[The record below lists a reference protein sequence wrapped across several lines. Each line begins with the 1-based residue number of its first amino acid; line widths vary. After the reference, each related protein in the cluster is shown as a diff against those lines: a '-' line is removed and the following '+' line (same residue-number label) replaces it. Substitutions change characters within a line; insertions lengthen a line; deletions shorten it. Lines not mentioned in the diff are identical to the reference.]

1 MTCYH
6 QKNIRYGLG
15 GAATGKRP
23 SFIDFQ
29 FSKDWAGC
37 ILRDSGREHILALLP
52 RLAYGI
58 PTAQLLLRRFWNG
71 MLMFFLGICVYQ
83 SGHLLPLCRRIRV
96 FVVIR
101 RNLLSDCESRHLPK
115 GGRNFQLIG
124 FEDDDFRGTS
134 ESESPHCLLPGAVR
148 RTFDGRRLSNIG

>member
-1 MTCYH
+1 MTT
-6 QKNIRYGLG
+6 R
-15 GAATGKRP
+15 AR
-23 SFIDFQ
+23 
-29 FSKDWAGC
+29 C
-37 ILRDSGREHILALLP
+37 ILRDSGRENILALLP

-101 RNLLSDCESRHLPK
+101 RNLLLDY
-115 GGRNFQLIG
+115 
-124 FEDDDFRGTS
+124 DDFRGTS
-134 ESESPHCLLPGAVR
+134 ESESPHCLLPGSVR
-148 RTFDGRRLSNIG
+148 RTFDGRRVSNMG

>member
-1 MTCYH
+1 MTTRARFDLLPR
-6 QKNIRYGLG
+6 KNIRYGLG
-15 GAATGKRP
+15 GAATG
-23 SFIDFQ
+23 
-29 FSKDWAGC
+29 C
-37 ILRDSGREHILALLP
+37 ILRDSGREHILVLLP

-101 RNLLSDCESRHLPK
+101 RNLLLDCESRHLPK

-134 ESESPHCLLPGAVR
+134 ITVSPPTA
-148 RTFDGRRLSNIG
+148 I